1 MKLIGI
7 AVILAACVMA
17 GYSESRKL
25 SLRAEQLEKFI
36 QFITNAKTE
45 IRYSA
50 MPVHQIVEKHS
61 EGMRLLSKCA
71 EYCGTGLEFPAAWK
85 RGVQEGTAGLGLKKE
100 DLKVMREFGEGLGA
114 TDLDGQLAHCE
125 LYLQMVSSRLEDA
138 KKEKATKSKL
148 YLMLGVSAGLAA
160 ALLLW

>member
-1 MKLIGI
+1 MIGI
-7 AVILAACVMA
+7 VVILAACVMA
-17 GYSESRKL
+17 GYTESHKL
-25 SLRAEQLEKFI
+25 ALRVDQLEKFL

-50 MPVHQIVEKHS
+50 VPVRQIVDKHR
-61 EGMRLLSKCA
+61 EGMRLLSKCV
-71 EYCGTGLEFPAAWK
+71 EYCGAGMEFSAAWK

-100 DLKVMREFGEGLGA
+100 DLEVMKEFGEGLGM

-125 LYLQMVSSRLEDA
+125 LYRHLVSSRLEEA
-138 KKEKATKSKL
+138 QKEKGAKSKL